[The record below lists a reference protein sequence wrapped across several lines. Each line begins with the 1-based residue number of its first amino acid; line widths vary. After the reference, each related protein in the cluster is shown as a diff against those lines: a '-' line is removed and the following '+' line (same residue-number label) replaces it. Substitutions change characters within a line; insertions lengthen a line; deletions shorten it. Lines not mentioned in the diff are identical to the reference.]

1 MVEQPIVTYVIIAAT
16 ALTSIPAM
24 NNFTMKRKL
33 LFHPYAIKRYGEWYR
48 FISSGFVHAD
58 WGHLL
63 VNMFVLFSF
72 GAVVEYEFSGIF
84 GQALGPIM
92 YLLLYMLAIPVAE
105 TYSFFKHKD
114 NISYMSLGAS
124 GAVSAV
130 LYASILMHPFSG
142 IRFIFLPFFDIPAI
156 VFGILYLAYSHYM
169 SKKNIDNIGHD
180 AHFYGAVFGF
190 LFPICLRPQLFIN
203 FIEQVKAFF

>member
-1 MVEQPIVTYVIIAAT
+1 MADQPIITYVLIGAT
-16 ALTSIPAM
+16 LLTSIPAM

-48 FISSGFVHAD
+48 FISSGFVHSD

-63 VNMFVLFSF
+63 INMFVFFSF
-72 GAVVEYEFSGIF
+72 GTYVEFSFNQIF

-130 LYASILMHPFSG
+130 LYASILLSPFTG
-142 IRFIFLPFFDIPAI
+142 LRFIFLPFFDIPAI
-156 VFGILYLAYSHYM
+156 VFGILYLLYSQYM
-169 SKKNIDNIGHD
+169 SRKNIDNIGHD
-180 AHFYGAVFGF
+180 AHFYGAIFGF
-190 LFPICLRPQLFIN
+190 LFPIALRPQLFLN
-203 FIEQVKAFF
+203 FIDQIKAFF